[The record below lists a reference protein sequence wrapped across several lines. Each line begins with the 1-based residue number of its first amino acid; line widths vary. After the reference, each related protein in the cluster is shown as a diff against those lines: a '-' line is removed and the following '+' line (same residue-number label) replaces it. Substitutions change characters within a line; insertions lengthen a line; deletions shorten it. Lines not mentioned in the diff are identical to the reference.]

1 MSQAQLSNATEALK
15 TSVLNQIKN
24 QGMRNRDESVNG
36 IVEYFL
42 FIGFQNRE
50 WNWWDEITLLRGE
63 YLMVII
69 EFVDLLEIYI

>member
-15 TSVLNQIKN
+15 PSMLNQIKN
-24 QGMRNRDESVNG
+24 QGMRNGDKPIYG

-42 FIGFQNRE
+42 FIGFQIGMMIVRA
-50 WNWWDEITLLRGE
+50 EITVLRGE

-69 EFVDLLEIYI
+69 EFVDLLEISF